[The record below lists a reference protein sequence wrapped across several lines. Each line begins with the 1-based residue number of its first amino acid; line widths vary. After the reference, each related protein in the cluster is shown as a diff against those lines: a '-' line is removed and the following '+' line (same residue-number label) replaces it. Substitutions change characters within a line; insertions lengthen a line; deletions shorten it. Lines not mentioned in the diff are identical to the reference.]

1 MVTLW
6 PMLLIVMTCHLN
18 IFYSLWIHGHCLR
31 RYIFFLPPS
40 HVIIPRIGTSQEGT
54 AGSIGVITIMAIY
67 QL

>member
-1 MVTLW
+1 MTHVVDSYDMSLKYFLFPLDPW
-6 PMLLIVMTCHLN
+6 PLSEKVH
-18 IFYSLWIHGHCLR
+18 
-31 RYIFFLPPS
+31 FFLPPS